1 MLRYITSG
9 ESHGK
14 CLTAIIEGIPS
25 NVKLNIDEINLE
37 MKKRQSGY
45 GRGGRMKI
53 ESDKV
58 EILSGV
64 RGGVTIGSPIS
75 IQIANKDYEN
85 WTKYMDPVGNI
96 DNDSKKVSHV
106 RPGHA
111 DLVGTLKYDFDD
123 ARNVL
128 ERSSARETAS
138 RVAVGAI
145 CKQLLKK
152 FNIEFIS
159 HVTQIG
165 EAKIDDIKD
174 FEYIKDNVDISPVR
188 CIDKNIEKL
197 MINEIDKA
205 KENKDTLGGVIEVRV
220 KNVPPGLGSY
230 VHFDKKI
237 DAHLAMNLMGI
248 QAIKGVEIGIGF
260 DVSSSMGSEVMDEIY
275 YDEDCGIHR
284 KTNRLGG
291 IEGGMTTGD
300 DIIIRCAMKPIP
312 TLYKPL
318 NSINIDTLENYKATV
333 ERSDTCAVP
342 ACSVVCENVV
352 AFVILQFFLEKFGK
366 DNIKDIKRNYDS
378 YIERLGERGWKNL

>member
-14 CLTAIIEGIPS
+14 CLTSIVEGIPA
-25 NVKLNIDEINLE
+25 NVLVDIDEINLE

-58 EILSGV
+58 EILSGM
-64 RGGVTIGSPIS
+64 RGKVTIGSPIA
-75 IQIANKDYEN
+75 IQIMNRDYEN
-85 WTKYMDPVGNI
+85 WTKYMNPVDDI
-96 DNDSKKVSHV
+96 DRETKKVNNV

-111 DLVGTLKYDFDD
+111 DLVGALKYDFDD

-138 RVAVGAI
+138 RVAVGAL
-145 CKQLLKK
+145 CKQVLKQ
-152 FNIEFIS
+152 FNIEFAS
-159 HVTQIG
+159 HIVKIG
-165 EAKIDDIKD
+165 DAEIDKIYD
-174 FEYIKDNVDISPVR
+174 FNYIKDNVDSSEVR
-188 CIDKNIEKL
+188 CVDKNIEKL
-197 MINEIDKA
+197 MIKEIDFA
-205 KENKDTLGGVIEVRV
+205 KENKDTLGGIIEIRV

-230 VHFDKKI
+230 IHYDKKI
-237 DAHLAMNLMGI
+237 DAHIAMNIMSI

-260 DVSSSMGSEVMDEIY
+260 EVASKKGSDVMDEIFY
-275 YDEDCGIHR
+275 NKEKGIYR
-284 KTNRLGG
+284 ETDRLGG

-300 DIIIRCAMKPIP
+300 EILIRCAMKPIP

-318 NSINIDTLENYKATV
+318 NSININTLENYKATV

-342 ACSVVCENVV
+342 ACSIVCENVV

-366 DNIKDIKRNYDS
+366 DNIEDIKKS
-378 YIERLGERGWKNL
+378 YTSYMNRLGDIGWKNL

>member
-14 CLTAIIEGIPS
+14 CLTSIIDGIPA
-25 NVKLNIDEINLE
+25 NVSLNIDEINLE

-53 ESDKV
+53 ESDTV
-58 EILSGV
+58 DILSGV
-64 RGGVTIGSPIS
+64 RGKATIGGPIA
-75 IQIANKDYEN
+75 IQIKNKDYEN
-85 WTKYMDPVGNI
+85 WIKYMNPVEDI
-96 DNDSKKVSHV
+96 DRETRKVEQV

-111 DLVGTLKYDFDD
+111 DLIGSLKYNFDD

-145 CKQLLKK
+145 CKQVLKI
-152 FNIEFIS
+152 FDIEFAS
-159 HVTQIG
+159 HVVQIG
-165 EAKIDDIKD
+165 NAKVDKIYSFD
-174 FEYIKDNVDISPVR
+174 FIKDNVDISEVR
-188 CIDKNIEKL
+188 CIDKDIEEL
-197 MINEIDKA
+197 MISEIDMA
-205 KENKDTLGGVIEVRV
+205 KSEKDTLGGIIEIRV

-230 VHFDKKI
+230 VHYDKKI
-237 DAHLAMNLMGI
+237 DAHIAMNVMSI

-260 DVSSSMGSEVMDEIY
+260 DVANNRGSNVMDEIFY
-275 YDEDCGIHR
+275 NDEKGIYR
-284 KTNRLGG
+284 ESNRLGG

-300 DIIIRCAMKPIP
+300 EIVVRCAMKPIP

-318 NSINIDTLENYKATV
+318 NSINMKTLESFQATV

-352 AFVILQFFLEKFGK
+352 AFVILQFMLDKFGK
-366 DNIKDIKRNYDS
+366 DNIEDVMNNYNS
-378 YIERLGERGWKNL
+378 YMNRLGDRGWKNL

>member
-14 CLTAIIEGIPS
+14 CLTSIIDGIPA
-25 NVKLNIDEINLE
+25 NVSLNIDEINLE

-53 ESDKV
+53 ESDTV
-58 EILSGV
+58 DILSGV
-64 RGGVTIGSPIS
+64 RGKTTIGGPIA
-75 IQIANKDYEN
+75 IQIKNKDYEN
-85 WTKYMDPVGNI
+85 WIKYMNPVEEI
-96 DNDSKKVSHV
+96 DRETRKVEQV

-111 DLVGTLKYDFDD
+111 DLIGSLKYNFDD

-145 CKQLLKK
+145 CKQVLKA
-152 FNIEFIS
+152 FDIEFAS
-159 HVTQIG
+159 HVVQIG
-165 EAKIDDIKD
+165 NAKVDKIYSFD
-174 FEYIKDNVDISPVR
+174 FIKDNVDISEVR
-188 CIDKNIEKL
+188 CIDKDIEEL
-197 MINEIDKA
+197 MISEIDMA
-205 KENKDTLGGVIEVRV
+205 KSEKDTLGGIIEIRV

-230 VHFDKKI
+230 VHYDKKI
-237 DAHLAMNLMGI
+237 DAHISMNVMSI

-260 DVSSSMGSEVMDEIY
+260 DVANNRGSNVMDEIFY
-275 YDEDCGIHR
+275 NDEKGIYR
-284 KTNRLGG
+284 ESNRLGG

-300 DIIIRCAMKPIP
+300 EIVVRCAMKPIP

-318 NSINIDTLENYKATV
+318 NSINMKTLEDFQATV

-352 AFVILQFFLEKFGK
+352 AFVILQFMLDKFGK
-366 DNIKDIKRNYDS
+366 DNIEDIMNNYNS
-378 YIERLGERGWKNL
+378 YMNRLGDRGWKNL

>member
-14 CLTAIIEGIPS
+14 CLTSIIDGIPA
-25 NVKLNIDEINLE
+25 NVSLNIDEINLE

-53 ESDKV
+53 ESDTV
-58 EILSGV
+58 DILSGV
-64 RGGVTIGSPIS
+64 RGKTTIGGPIA
-75 IQIANKDYEN
+75 IQINNKDYEN
-85 WTKYMDPVGNI
+85 WIKYMNPVEDI
-96 DNDSKKVSHV
+96 DRETRKVEQV

-111 DLVGTLKYDFDD
+111 DLIGSLKYNFDD

-145 CKQLLKK
+145 CKQVLKI
-152 FNIEFIS
+152 FDIEFAS
-159 HVTQIG
+159 HVVQIG
-165 EAKIDDIKD
+165 NAKVDKIYSFD
-174 FEYIKDNVDISPVR
+174 FIKDNVDISEVR
-188 CIDKNIEKL
+188 CIDKDIEEL
-197 MINEIDKA
+197 MISEIDMA
-205 KENKDTLGGVIEVRV
+205 KSEKDTLGGIIEIRV

-230 VHFDKKI
+230 VHYDKKI
-237 DAHLAMNLMGI
+237 DAHIAMNVMSI

-260 DVSSSMGSEVMDEIY
+260 DVANNKGSNVMDEIFY
-275 YDEDCGIHR
+275 NDEKGIYR
-284 KTNRLGG
+284 ESNRLGG

-300 DIIIRCAMKPIP
+300 EIVVRCAMKPIP

-318 NSINIDTLENYKATV
+318 NSINMKTLESFQATV

-342 ACSVVCENVV
+342 SCSVVCENVV
-352 AFVILQFFLEKFGK
+352 ASVILQFMLDKFGK
-366 DNIKDIKRNYDS
+366 DNIEDVMNNYNS
-378 YIERLGERGWKNL
+378 YMNRLGDRGWKNL

>member
-14 CLTAIIEGIPS
+14 CLTSIIDGIPA
-25 NVKLNIDEINLE
+25 NVSLNIDEINLE

-53 ESDKV
+53 ESDTV
-58 EILSGV
+58 DILSGV
-64 RGGVTIGSPIS
+64 RGKTTIGGPIA
-75 IQIANKDYEN
+75 IQINNKDYEN
-85 WTKYMDPVGNI
+85 WIKYMNPVEDI
-96 DNDSKKVSHV
+96 DRETRKVEQV

-111 DLVGTLKYDFDD
+111 DLIGSLKYNFDD

-145 CKQLLKK
+145 CKQVLKI
-152 FNIEFIS
+152 FDIEFAS
-159 HVTQIG
+159 HVVQIG
-165 EAKIDDIKD
+165 NAKVDKIYSFD
-174 FEYIKDNVDISPVR
+174 FIKDNVDISEVR
-188 CIDKNIEKL
+188 CIDKDIEEL
-197 MINEIDKA
+197 MISEIDMA
-205 KENKDTLGGVIEVRV
+205 KSEKDTLGGIIEVRV

-230 VHFDKKI
+230 VHYDKKI
-237 DAHLAMNLMGI
+237 DAHIAMNVMSI

-260 DVSSSMGSEVMDEIY
+260 DVANNRGSNVMDEIFY
-275 YDEDCGIHR
+275 NDEKGIYR
-284 KTNRLGG
+284 GSNRLGG

-300 DIIIRCAMKPIP
+300 EIVVRCAMKPIP

-318 NSINIDTLENYKATV
+318 NSINMKTLESFQATV

-342 ACSVVCENVV
+342 ACSIVCENVV
-352 AFVILQFFLEKFGK
+352 AFVILQFMLDKFGK
-366 DNIKDIKRNYDS
+366 DNIEDVMNNYNS
-378 YIERLGERGWKNL
+378 YMNRLGDRGWKNL

>member
-14 CLTAIIEGIPS
+14 CLTSILEGIPA
-25 NVKLNIDEINLE
+25 NVLIDIDEINLE

-58 EILSGV
+58 EILSGM
-64 RGGVTIGSPIS
+64 RGKVTIGSPIA
-75 IQIANKDYEN
+75 IQIMNKDYEN
-85 WTKYMDPVGNI
+85 WTNYMNPVDDI
-96 DNDSKKVSHV
+96 DNETKKINNV

-138 RVAVGAI
+138 RVAVGAL
-145 CKQLLKK
+145 CKQVLKQ
-152 FNIEFIS
+152 FNIEFAS
-159 HVTQIG
+159 HIVKIG
-165 EAKIDDIKD
+165 NAKIDKIYD
-174 FEYIKDNVDISPVR
+174 FDYIKDNVDLSEVR
-188 CIDKNIEKL
+188 CVDKNIEKL
-197 MINEIDKA
+197 MIKEIDFA
-205 KENKDTLGGVIEVRV
+205 KENKDTLGGIIEIRV

-230 VHFDKKI
+230 IHYDKKI
-237 DAHLAMNLMGI
+237 DAHIAMNIMSI

-260 DVSSSMGSEVMDEIY
+260 EVASNKGSDVMDEIFY
-275 YDEDCGIHR
+275 NKEKGIYR
-284 KTNRLGG
+284 ETNRLGG

-300 DIIIRCAMKPIP
+300 EILIRCAMKPIP

-318 NSINIDTLENYKATV
+318 NSININTLENYKATV

-342 ACSVVCENVV
+342 ACSIVCENVV

-366 DNIKDIKRNYDS
+366 DNIEDIKKS
-378 YIERLGERGWKNL
+378 YTSYMNRLGDRGWRNL